1 MKTHWR
7 KFINDT
13 YLNESD
19 FSHPETGEMIT
30 VIAKIVKIE
39 TEKVTNPSGKS
50 DELPI
55 LYFAK
60 PVKPLVLS
68 AKVNFKNIES
78 ALKTAFVED
87 WIGQRIELFYD
98 PNVKFGS
105 QRVGGVRVKPRA
117 PKINLPTLTTDH
129 AHFQSIKQA
138 IADGARTIAQI
149 EKKFV
154 LTNEIKE
161 LLKPSNDAK

>member
-1 MKTHWR
+1 MRTHWR

-55 LYFAK
+55 LYFEK

-98 PNVKFGS
+98 PNVKFGN
-105 QRVGGVRVKPRA
+105 QKVGGVRIRPRKPEKPKLTKTDKRV
-117 PKINLPTLTTDH
+117 PKIKEKLSEGKTKIEDIQKFFEIESDLLT
-129 AHFQSIKQA
+129 
-138 IADGARTIAQI
+138 
-149 EKKFV
+149 
-154 LTNEIKE
+154 E
-161 LLKPSNDAK
+161 LKNVKNA

>member
-19 FSHPETGEMIT
+19 FLHPETGEVIT
-30 VIAKIVKIE
+30 VIGKIKSIK

-55 LYFAK
+55 LHFDK
-60 PVKPLVLS
+60 IKPLVLS

-78 ALKTAFVED
+78 ATGTAFVED
-87 WIGQRIELFYD
+87 WIGKRIEIYYD
-98 PNVKFGS
+98 PNVKFG
-105 QRVGGVRVKPRA
+105 RDKVGGVRVKPVA
-117 PKINLPTLTTDH
+117 PKTNKPTLTEDH
-129 AHFQSIKQA
+129 EHFNSIRQA
-138 IADGARTIAQI
+138 IQSGARTIEQI
-149 EKKFV
+149 KRKFE
-154 LTNEIKE
+154 LTDSIITKLTE
-161 LLKPSNDAK
+161 SNA